1 MDNKITLSFDE
12 SVISKAKQYAER
24 NNISVSRLVEF
35 LLRKVASNN
44 YSSLEDFPISDWVQ
58 QVAEGE
64 AVYQTKQRRTR
75 KVAKEEFFK
84 SRK

>member
-12 SVISKAKQYAER
+12 SVISKAKKYAER